1 VRVRLR
7 YFARMREDL
16 GRSEETREVEPG
28 TTVAALVDSLI
39 AENPSLAGMAPA
51 LMVMVNEDYVTPG
64 QILADGDEIAIVPPV
79 SGGAAPGPGQD
90 LGNDEMPPRFAVVP
104 DLLDPRLVESLVAS
118 PAAGAL
124 VTFTGSVRDHA
135 RGQAVSALDYEAYAP
150 AAVKMLA
157 RIGDEIAGRWGIDR
171 VAIWHR
177 TGLLGVGE
185 ASVVIAVASAHREEA
200 FAACQYAIERLKQI
214 VPIWKKEHYAGG
226 AVWIGN
232 EADYPRGRPASG
244 GTPTDLAQ

>member
-1 VRVRLR
+1 MRIRLR

-16 GRSEETREVEPG
+16 GRSEETREVASG
-28 TTVAALVDSLI
+28 TTVAALVDTLV
-39 AENPSLAGMAPA
+39 AENPSLAGLAPA

-64 QILADGDEIAIVPPV
+64 QTLADGDEVAIVPPV
-79 SGGAAPGPGQD
+79 SGGSGESASQEGGDGPSS
-90 LGNDEMPPRFAVVP
+90 RFAVVTGP
-104 DLLDPRLVESLVAS
+104 LDPRLVESLVAS
-118 PAAGAL
+118 PSAGAL

-135 RGQAVSALDYEAYAP
+135 RGRAVLSLDYEAYGP

-157 RIGDEIAGRWGIDR
+157 RIGDEIGQRWGIDR

-185 ASVVIAVASAHREEA
+185 ASVVIAVTSAHREEA

-214 VPIWKKEHYAGG
+214 VPIWKKEHYADG
-226 AVWIGN
+226 AVWIGS
-232 EADYPRGRPASG
+232 EADYPRGRPATG
-244 GTPTDLAQ
+244 GTTTDPAR